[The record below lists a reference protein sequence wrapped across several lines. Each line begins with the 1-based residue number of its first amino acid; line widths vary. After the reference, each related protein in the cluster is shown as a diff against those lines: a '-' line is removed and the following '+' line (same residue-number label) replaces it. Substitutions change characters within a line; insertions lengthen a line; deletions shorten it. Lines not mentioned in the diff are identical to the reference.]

1 MKVVLFCGGL
11 GMRLRDYS
19 ETIPKPMVEL
29 GHRPILWHIMKYYA
43 HFGHKDFLLCLG
55 HGGELIK
62 KYFVDYDECVTN
74 DFIMANGGRDIDLLN
89 TDIADWRITFA
100 DTGPRANIGQRLCAV
115 RKYLEGEEMFLAN
128 YADGVSDL
136 DFADYESRFLASG
149 KTAACIA
156 VTAPESSHVI
166 AFGRG
171 GRVTS
176 IKPLGECE
184 IWINAGFFIFRKEIF
199 EYIREG
205 EDLVEQPFQRL
216 VEKNLLMAHKHK
228 GFWMAMDTFKDKLVL
243 DGMVA
248 QNKVPWQVWRAKP
261 KA

>member
-1 MKVVLFCGGL
+1 
-11 GMRLRDYS
+11 
-19 ETIPKPMVEL
+19 
-29 GHRPILWHIMKYYA
+29 
-43 HFGHKDFLLCLG
+43 
-55 HGGELIK
+55 
-62 KYFVDYDECVTN
+62 
-74 DFIMANGGRDIDLLN
+74 
-89 TDIADWRITFA
+89 
-100 DTGPRANIGQRLCAV
+100 
-115 RKYLEGEEMFLAN
+115 
-128 YADGVSDL
+128 
-136 DFADYESRFLASG
+136 
-149 KTAACIA
+149 
-156 VTAPESSHVI
+156 
-166 AFGRG
+166 
-171 GRVTS
+171 VTS